1 MIVYPLFSMFILLFS
16 GYLAKRVRIISPN
29 SAIVFLDFVL
39 WFALPALIFDKVY
52 HLNIDTT
59 LISVIITGFFSSFFA
74 AFVAVSVGIMLK
86 FTRPTLASIALL
98 SLYGQS
104 AINDVIFYDQ
114 IVTALPISILGP
126 LILSFGAH
134 TKVSIIHN
142 SIKLIKFPPFTALG

>member
-59 LISVIITGFFSSFFA
+59 LISVIIVNA
-74 AFVAVSVGIMLK
+74 D
-86 FTRPTLASIALL
+86 
-98 SLYGQS
+98 
-104 AINDVIFYDQ
+104 AISEQMDDFLNKKEEQ
-114 IVTALPISILGP
+114 
-126 LILSFGAH
+126 
-134 TKVSIIHN
+134 
-142 SIKLIKFPPFTALG
+142 